1 MRLAERWLSP
11 TLRRLMGAEDVV
23 QDWLSTEA
31 AAGQAVQLVGRFP
44 NTPGVVSRWCGCCA
58 PSTAPHC
65 ARVTWCRLSAVRV
78 ACWGCRSCF
87 SMPLKPRS
95 RCGRRSSSLQV
106 QRCEN
111 ARTPSAVPA
120 SLLQQVELYKG
131 PKSQDF
137 RRRVETLQHAAEQ
150 HRKASAQKGAPVN
163 QPPPK
168 LGLARCRSVPLKEN
182 RRCKQPRS
190 LGNTPVRILEYE
202 YLLRL
207 LNPEQQ
213 MPTDALTS
221 SLFLIKLSYSPKKI
235 VKFSFWC

>member
-1 MRLAERWLSP
+1 MRLAERRLSP

-23 QDWLSTEA
+23 KDWLSTEA

-120 SLLQQVELYKG
+120 PSCSRWSCTRGRSHRTSAAGWRPCSTQQSSTEKRP
-131 PKSQDF
+131 PK
-137 RRRVETLQHAAEQ
+137 
-150 HRKASAQKGAPVN
+150 K
-163 QPPPK
+163 QPRQISPPK

-190 LGNTPVRILEYE
+190 LEDTPVRIQECE

-207 LNPEQQ
+207 LNLEQQ

-221 SLFLIKLSYSPKKI
+221 CLVLIKLS
-235 VKFSFWC
+235 